1 MKILFLTNGYPP
13 NRWAGTETYTAGIA
27 DELQKRG
34 HEIQVLCAGTWEEGT
49 SQLNGTSDDHF
60 HSVPVRRLN
69 INWIKAPD
77 PSEYLYK
84 NPVIANYLVNY
95 LQEIKPDL
103 VHVTS
108 CETLSASVLQ
118 AVKDTGIPL
127 VLTLTDFWFL
137 CPRINLLKSDGTNCD
152 GMTTPWQCLQCQLLT
167 SKVYLWPKTFL
178 PGKLVSSLLMRISKY
193 PMMSRRPGLRGMAGD
208 MQKRKEFLTKA
219 ITWPD
224 VRITASSFVRDIFLT
239 NHVRTPITIL
249 TYGHNL
255 SWLKSYTGKTKSD
268 RLRIGFIGQITH
280 SKGVHLLIEAV
291 NLLNQ
296 DYKENINLSIF
307 GNINHSIDYRTKL
320 FELTRENSNIK
331 FNGTYL
337 HDQSAGIFSELD
349 VLVVP
354 SLWYDFPLIIY
365 EAFATKTPV
374 ITTNLGGMAE
384 AVKHGVN
391 GLLFE
396 RGNADDLKN
405 QLVQLID
412 EPFLLNKLR
421 TGISPVMQIQ
431 NHVDKLEN
439 IYGDLIHQKVGSTK
453 FNSKGL

>member
-13 NRWAGTETYTAGIA
+13 HRWAGTETYTAGIA

-34 HEIQVLCAGTWEEGT
+34 HEIQVLCAGTWEGGT
-49 SQLNGTSDDHF
+49 SNLNGTTDDQF

-69 INWIKAPD
+69 INWIKATD
-77 PSEYLYK
+77 PFEYLYK
-84 NPVIANYLVNY
+84 NPVIANYLENY
-95 LQEIKPDL
+95 IQENKPQL

-118 AVKDTGIPL
+118 VLKNAGIPF

-167 SKVYLWPKTFL
+167 SKAYLWPKRFL
-178 PGKLVSSLLMRISKY
+178 PERLVSSLLMKVSKY
-193 PMMSRRPGLRGMAGD
+193 PIITRQPGLRGMAGD
-208 MQKRKEFLTKA
+208 MHKRKEFLNRA

-239 NHVRTPITIL
+239 NHIQAPITIL
-249 TYGHNL
+249 PYGHDL
-255 SWLKSYTGKTKSD
+255 SWAKGQVAKTKSEI
-268 RLRIGFIGQITH
+268 LRIGFIGQITY
-280 SKGVHLLIEAV
+280 SKGVHLLIKAV
-291 NLLNQ
+291 NLVNQ
-296 DYKENINLSIF
+296 DYPGKIVLSIY
-307 GNINHSIDYRTKL
+307 GDTNHSADYSSKL
-320 FELTRENSNIK
+320 FELTRDSSNIK
-331 FNGTYL
+331 FCGTYP

-374 ITTNLGGMAE
+374 IATNLGGMAE
-384 AVKHGVN
+384 AVKHEVN

-396 RGNADDLKN
+396 RGNANDLKN
-405 QLVQLID
+405 QLVRLID
-412 EPFLLNKLR
+412 EPILLEKLR
-421 TGISPVMQIQ
+421 MEISPVMRIQ
-431 NHVDKLEN
+431 DHIDQLEN
-439 IYGDLIHQKVGSTK
+439 IYGNLLQ
-453 FNSKGL
+453 